1 MAEAPWLPAFHVT
14 EACTLPAVAIT
25 LDTAPGLMEGVTATR
40 GVDRLLQAR
49 KRARTPDERAQVE
62 LQIAVICDAA
72 NRYGRTLA
80 ETAEL

>member
-1 MAEAPWLPAFHVT
+1 MAV
-14 EACTLPAVAIT
+14 
-25 LDTAPGLMEGVTATR
+25 MATR
-40 GVDRLLQAR
+40 RVGGSTHALEATFPEWALGEVDRLL
-49 KRARTPDERAQVE
+49 RARARAATPDERAQVE

>member
-1 MAEAPWLPAFHVT
+1 MAVTGNAPVRDSTPA
-14 EACTLPAVAIT
+14 A
-25 LDTAPGLMEGVTATR
+25 GATFPEWALNE
-40 GVDRLLQAR
+40 VDRLLQER
-49 KRARTPDERAQVE
+49 SRAATSAERAQVE

>member
-1 MAEAPWLPAFHVT
+1 MEVMMRTPVGGSTHPPEATFPEWA
-14 EACTLPAVAIT
+14 
-25 LDTAPGLMEGVTATR
+25 LDE
-40 GVDRLLQAR
+40 VDRLLQAR
-49 KRARTPDERAQVE
+49 SRAATAAERAQVE